1 MFFSSFERVYCVHYN
16 RIVIIVI
23 VIFLNLISSFNVFH
37 LSHSIFQTQ
46 PKKSSDI
53 LKLFF
58 IFLFYVLF
66 ETDALK
72 AVQDEL
78 AELEDNLQIAVEK
91 KAQLEKDVDLC
102 KKKLIRAK
110 QLIGGLGGEKDRW
123 TGHSNRLSQLLT
135 QVTGNVLVS
144 AGLIAYLGAFTS
156 KYR

>member
-1 MFFSSFERVYCVHYN
+1 MSFIWVIAFFKHNPKNQVYTKT
-16 RIVIIVI
+16 
-23 VIFLNLISSFNVFH
+23 L
-37 LSHSIFQTQ
+37 
-46 PKKSSDI
+46 
-53 LKLFF
+53 F
-58 IFLFYVLF
+58 IFYFVILLFW
-66 ETDALK
+66 TDALK

-78 AELEDNLQIAVEK
+78 ADLEDNLQIAVEK

>member
-1 MFFSSFERVYCVHYN
+1 M
-16 RIVIIVI
+16 
-23 VIFLNLISSFNVFH
+23 
-37 LSHSIFQTQ
+37 SHSIFQTQ

-53 LKLFF
+53 LKLSF
-58 IFLFYVLF
+58 IFYLCSF

-78 AELEDNLQIAVEK
+78 ADLEDNLQIAVEK

>member
-1 MFFSSFERVYCVHYN
+1 MFFW
-16 RIVIIVI
+16 
-23 VIFLNLISSFNVFH
+23 
-37 LSHSIFQTQ
+37 
-46 PKKSSDI
+46 
-53 LKLFF
+53 
-58 IFLFYVLF
+58 
-66 ETDALK
+66 TDALK

-78 AELEDNLQIAVEK
+78 ADLEDNLQIAVEK